1 MVDFSS
7 LKKRLP
13 FRRKIFYSFIVCLGM
28 CLGLLPQNASAA
40 SVFNYDRWYSISNT
54 NFNSGTL
61 SFPQN
66 TITGTGAVTIPA
78 NASLGGSNWKKTNI
92 TFIAPNTPPSTEFKN
107 GNSFTTTFSLVTNN
121 PYLGQAGTS
130 RAVDITCPILD
141 TRFNT
146 TDCQIDSI
154 ETSFDERHYIVWNF
168 VITGSISTTTDADRI
183 VAQLDIVNY
192 SDSPVT
198 LWVLPARSAYG
209 EGSFTVIRNILGN
222 VQQMNSYLG
231 GISTALTNS
240 NNYLSTIQSLVNQIL
255 TKMDNANVSGVIT
268 QQQITNQ
275 KLDSLQQSIEEQ
287 SEQQENQYEQ
297 EKEEES
303 EREAQIQSDA
313 DDSQISAQV
322 TGNPFTALFSSNEC
336 VTLTTISGWFNA
348 SPAIQVCSPYPANIR
363 PILLFVTSA
372 LMVGLLI
379 RLYYKRLNGGY
390 NG

>member
-7 LKKRLP
+7 LKKRFP
-13 FRRKIFYSFIVCLGM
+13 SRRKIFYSFIVCLGM
-28 CLGLLPQNASAA
+28 CLGFLSQNASAA
-40 SVFNYDRWYSISNT
+40 SVYSFN
-54 NFNSGTL
+54 GTV
-61 SFPQN
+61 QWDGQ
-66 TITGTGAVTIPA
+66 T
-78 NASLGGSNWKKTNI
+78 K
-92 TFIAPNTPPSTEFKN
+92 
-107 GNSFTTTFSLVTNN
+107 TFSSGQTSFVVAAGLSRVNTTATWRGATFSSDWAGWNNILVTGSFLVNMN
-121 PYLGQAGTS
+121 YTASPTTRPVEIS
-130 RAVDITCPILD
+130 CPVLD
-141 TRFNT
+141 TRFVT
-146 TDCQIDSI
+146 QDCQLDVVES
-154 ETSFDERHYIVWNF
+154 TYANSHYYLYNF
-168 VITGSISTTTDADRI
+168 VIQGVVNSTANASQLALSFNLKNFSDTDAN
-183 VAQLDIVNY
+183 LWFM
-192 SDSPVT
+192 PLEVT
-198 LWVLPARSAYG
+198 LGPDEFARLVQIKTNTDSIITYLSAIDNRSG
-209 EGSFTVIRNILGN
+209 VTQGLMRDIQSSMADLLTAI
-222 VQQMNSYLG
+222 QNS
-231 GISTALTNS
+231 STA
-240 NNYLSTIQSLVNQIL
+240 
-255 TKMDNANVSGVIT
+255 GVVA

-287 SEQQENQYEQ
+287 SEQEQNQYEQ